1 MRKTITKFGIAAA
14 ALCLAA
20 SLFPINAQQVD
31 DDLTA
36 RRRVFKP
43 IGPGLRA
50 VRRGS
55 DGKFYVLTSPGSTVS
70 VFDEKGALLKK
81 IPDYS
86 AQSVPPPS
94 PDLRSI
100 QFGEDMDVSANGT
113 VYVADRGADEIKVWD
128 PAGTARAF
136 RVAAPLSIA
145 ALPDGEV
152 AVATQNGARLITVYG
167 STGKVAREMGNP
179 EELSTRADLNRYL
192 SLGRLASDPQGR
204 IYYGYTYL
212 PEPLV
217 RQYDRFGFA
226 AGVDF
231 EFTGLDAMSEA
242 RATRRE
248 IDRQDKQQDNKRQE
262 PPRFPAIL
270 TAFGVDPESGEVWMC
285 LHNTLL
291 HFDKDGN
298 RRSEY
303 QIFTPDGS
311 RLDGTV
317 LLVEEEVLLIGSDP
331 LGVFE
336 FQRPDKK
343 H

>member
-1 MRKTITKFGIAAA
+1 
-14 ALCLAA
+14 
-20 SLFPINAQQVD
+20 
-31 DDLTA
+31 
-36 RRRVFKP
+36 
-43 IGPGLRA
+43 
-50 VRRGS
+50 
-55 DGKFYVLTSPGSTVS
+55 
-70 VFDEKGALLKK
+70 
-81 IPDYS
+81 
-86 AQSVPPPS
+86 
-94 PDLRSI
+94 
-100 QFGEDMDVSANGT
+100 MDVSANGT

-128 PAGTARAF
+128 QAGTAHAF
-136 RVAAPLSIA
+136 RVAAPLSLA

-152 AVATQNGARLITVYG
+152 AVATQNGARLITVFG
-167 STGKVAREMGNP
+167 ANGKVAREMGNP

-192 SLGRLASDPQGR
+192 SLGRLASDTQGR

-248 IDRQDKQQDNKRQE
+248 IDRQDKQQDKHQE

-331 LGVFE
+331 LGRVRVSTSGQKTLKDRLSFPQPHLHQIRANVHPLANFRQKRRVIRE
-336 FQRPDKK
+336 KFLHLHNSCACGKVV
-343 H
+343 HGM